1 MVVSALLH
9 LGFVPM
15 WTLWRAGASLRQE
28 WSSNHM
34 SLLLTLPVPGWYI
47 TSAKALV
54 LLAEM
59 LWYIVLVL
67 AGTLVLAIEG
77 SWIQRIDLLG
87 QAYVIGGEIYSRIPA
102 EALSWRTLLFALGVV
117 TAVAAS
123 GIIATQFSYIAGCLW
138 RRWSGLFSTAVAGLS
153 VWFILRAGTLLA
165 PLFRWVPEIPVDGA
179 VIVNNVRVQ
188 QTMYLG
194 LSPVFGALAAVALL
208 FWLGYVEIT
217 GDDVDEIRVELELY
231 AFTNGDPEEARRILE
246 AYDIVLLPGRTT
258 VQLSAR
264 QPEEP
269 VPFDGIHHA
278 VWRIVVPREMAV
290 EVRTTPAVVNI
301 AGVRGGI
308 RAEGVGAQ
316 LFLQPAGAAA
326 IDVSLALGGLLDI
339 AMPEEAANHSLHA
352 VLNPGSLF
360 VDAPGFESIRAGA
373 RETLTGAIGEGA
385 HPLRIELIDSSG
397 FVRIGK

>member
-1 MVVSALLH
+1 MDRRRIILAVFFVALAVAALDVYSNGVEILDDFGRLLSVRFGPPH
-9 LGFVPM
+9 PGQTRWDAPVRM
-15 WTLWRAGASLRQE
+15 TLTEARPAG
-28 WSSNHM
+28 
-34 SLLLTLPVPGWYI
+34 G
-47 TSAKALV
+47 
-54 LLAEM
+54 AE
-59 LWYIVLVL
+59 
-67 AGTLVLAIEG
+67 TLVL
-77 SWIQRIDLLG
+77 DN
-87 QAYVIGGEIYSRIPA
+87 
-102 EALSWRTLLFALGVV
+102 
-117 TAVAAS
+117 
-123 GIIATQFSYIAGCLW
+123 TQ
-138 RRWSGLFSTAVAGLS
+138 
-153 VWFILRAGTLLA
+153 
-165 PLFRWVPEIPVDGA
+165 
-179 VIVNNVRVQ
+179 
-188 QTMYLG
+188 
-194 LSPVFGALAAVALL
+194 
-208 FWLGYVEIT
+208 GYVEIT

-339 AMPEEAANHSLHA
+339 ALPEEAANHSLHA